1 MTTLTRQPL
10 APQSARNA
18 SPQELMQLLSL
29 QRSQVVDLILPAEK
43 VQLLNGKLE
52 VSGAEP
58 ILREDGV
65 LDPNGSYRLTS
76 HADGQLAGQFDI
88 PVRYLRRLRDENV
101 DLLDFNVNSWAQ
113 HESYAEKKVLARLF
127 WANDPE
133 HPDVVGVARSF
144 LSNRYGARDN
154 FDALASTI
162 AGVRD
167 AGLAADS
174 LRFHGD
180 LTEKHF
186 YVVIDAPEIQGY
198 AHKLVENY
206 RSPYRNVHGG
216 EDAFNLP
223 IVSAGLIVKNSEV
236 GSSTLSITPR
246 IVIRICNNGAQIA
259 KDVVAFRHTGAR
271 LEEGAV
277 DWAGDTR
284 AALNQ
289 LQQKQVRDAVKTFLT
304 QDYVEKT
311 VRELEAESDAPVND
325 IPKVIEAVTQEFG
338 YTEAEGKDLM
348 NFFMDGGQRTA
359 GGVFNAVTAMVQ
371 GYEDADRAYEV
382 EASAVPAMAFVAKMA
397 QEVAV

>member
-1 MTTLTRQPL
+1 VTTLTRQLL

-18 SPQELMQLLSL
+18 SPQELYQLLSL

-113 HESYAEKKVLARLF
+113 HESYAEKKILARLF

-186 YVVIDAPEIQGY
+186 YVVIDAPEI
-198 AHKLVENY
+198 
-206 RSPYRNVHGG
+206 
-216 EDAFNLP
+216 
-223 IVSAGLIVKNSEV
+223 
-236 GSSTLSITPR
+236 
-246 IVIRICNNGAQIA
+246 
-259 KDVVAFRHTGAR
+259 
-271 LEEGAV
+271 
-277 DWAGDTR
+277 
-284 AALNQ
+284 
-289 LQQKQVRDAVKTFLT
+289 
-304 QDYVEKT
+304 
-311 VRELEAESDAPVND
+311 
-325 IPKVIEAVTQEFG
+325 
-338 YTEAEGKDLM
+338 
-348 NFFMDGGQRTA
+348 
-359 GGVFNAVTAMVQ
+359 
-371 GYEDADRAYEV
+371 
-382 EASAVPAMAFVAKMA
+382 
-397 QEVAV
+397 